1 MSILHETVSGMD
13 VYGPGTFIDKKVLP
27 VPKDA
32 KRVFEF
38 LASQTPGFTQ
48 NKAAWDTVHFEGQFK
63 PMIPGP
69 IKSAVV
75 ASALHAMAGLV
86 ANELLELR
94 DGKAVTDSSVTVD
107 TDHAGLWLGSVF
119 TTYING
125 LDLSEWARSGKTTS
139 LFPRDYER
147 GVFQGIAGRTT
158 AIYQT
163 KDPKVWYQLHGSLD
177 AKKTLESMG
186 IDASVKFDQPHEYY
200 DYIQRHVILWSPDEL
215 EMHNV
220 RHGLCGSICYSP
232 EGWRKTEMGKRADS
246 HPLINFSEQKYAKST
261 PPVPLVRGPSDRRP
275 LAGIKVLEMVRI
287 IAGPQIGVTLASYGA
302 DVIRVNCS
310 RLVDLNVLQLVL
322 NAGKRT
328 IDLDITKPEDMA
340 RLHELLADVDI
351 FIQGFRMESLK
362 RKGLGLHDL
371 LELAAK
377 RNKGIIY
384 VDENAYGPDGPF
396 HARPGW
402 QQIGDA
408 ASGTSYVMGRSQGY
422 EEGKSVLPPLPV
434 SDMVTG
440 VVGALAAMM
449 AIRDRAIKGGS
460 YHVTS
465 SLVAADSILLK
476 QDIGLYPLD
485 VVEETAKRLAFP
497 DTTPDQYVS
506 EILVSVVNGWK
517 KALPGYLDENS
528 KYMTTFEGGF
538 WGRHTILKPV
548 AQLDDDE
555 STARW
560 TSPPVP
566 HCYHDRS
573 ITWL

>member
-1 MSILHETVSGMD
+1 MSVLHETIPGTD
-13 VYGPGTFIDKKVLP
+13 VYGPGTFIDDKVLP
-27 VPKDA
+27 VPEDA

-38 LASQTPGFTQ
+38 LASQTPGFTK
-48 NKAAWDTVHFEGQFK
+48 NKAAWDTVHFEGQAK

-69 IKSAVV
+69 IKSAVTS
-75 ASALHAMAGLV
+75 SALHAMAGLV
-86 ANELLELR
+86 ANEILELR
-94 DGKAVTDSSVTVD
+94 DGKAVSESSVTVD

-119 TTYING
+119 TTYIDG
-125 LDLSEWARSGKTTS
+125 LDISAWGRSGKMGS

-163 KDPKVWYQLHGSLD
+163 RDPKFEKPQ
-177 AKKTLESMG
+177 
-186 IDASVKFDQPHEYY
+186 QYY
-200 DYIQRHVILWSPDEL
+200 NYIQEHIIQWSPDEL

-232 EGWRKTEMGKRADS
+232 EGWRETEMGKRLNS
-246 HPLINFSEQKYAKST
+246 HPLINFAEQTYAKPT
-261 PPVPLVRGPSDRRP
+261 PSVPLAKDLSDRRP

-340 RLHELLADVDI
+340 RLQELLADVDI

-362 RKGLGLHDL
+362 RKGLGLVNL
-371 LELAAK
+371 LEMAAK

-408 ASGTSYVMGRSQGY
+408 ASGSSYVIGRSQGY
-422 EEGKSVLPPLPV
+422 EEGKSALPPLPV
-434 SDMVTG
+434 SDMITG
-440 VVGALAAMM
+440 IVGALAAMM
-449 AIRDRAIKGGS
+449 AVRDRAIKGGS

-465 SLVAADSILLK
+465 SLVAADAISLD
-476 QDIGLYPLD
+476 QEVGLYPLD
-485 VVEETAKRLAFP
+485 VVEDTAKRLDFP

-506 EILVSVVNGWK
+506 EVLVSVVNGWK
-517 KALPGYLDENS
+517 KALPGYLDEDS
-528 KYMTTFEGGF
+528 KLMTTFEGGF
-538 WGRHTILKPV
+538 WAHQTIMKPV
-548 AQLDDDE
+548 ARLGDE
-555 STARW
+555 DSTARW

-566 HCYHDRS
+566 HCHHSRS
-573 ITWL
+573 ATWL

>member
-1 MSILHETVSGMD
+1 MSVPHETTPGTD
-13 VYGPGTFIDKKVLP
+13 VYGPGTFVDKEVLP
-27 VPKDA
+27 VPEDA
-32 KRVFEF
+32 RQVFEF
-38 LASQTPGFTQ
+38 LASQTPGFTK
-48 NKAAWDTVHFEGQFK
+48 NKAAWDTVHFEGQAK

-69 IKSAVV
+69 IKSGVT

-94 DGKAVTDSSVTVD
+94 DGKPVTESSVTVD

-119 TTYING
+119 TTYIKG
-125 LDLSEWARSGKTTS
+125 KDMSEWARSGRMES
-139 LFPRDYER
+139 LFPTDYEH
-147 GVFQGIAGRTT
+147 GVFHGIAGRTT

-177 AKKTLESMG
+177 AKRTLESMG
-186 IDASVKFDQPHEYY
+186 IDTSVTFEKPSQYY
-200 DYIQRHVILWSPDEL
+200 DYIQKHIIQWSPDEL

-232 EGWRKTEMGKRADS
+232 EGWRKTEMGKRLDS
-246 HPLINFSEQKYAKST
+246 HPLVNFAEQTYAKST
-261 PPVPLVRGPSDRRP
+261 PAVPLAKNTSDCRP

-287 IAGPQIGVTLASYGA
+287 IAGPQIGVSLASYGA

-371 LELAAK
+371 LEMAAK

-396 HARPGW
+396 HTRPGW

-408 ASGTSYVMGRSQGY
+408 ASGSSYVMGRSQGLP
-422 EEGKSVLPPLPV
+422 EGKSVLPPLPV
-434 SDMVTG
+434 SDMITG
-440 VVGALAAMM
+440 IVGALAAMM
-449 AIRDRAIKGGS
+449 AVRDRAIKGGS

-465 SLVAADSILLK
+465 SLVAADTISL
-476 QDIGLYPLD
+476 QQEIGLYPLH

-506 EILVSVVNGWK
+506 EVLVSVVNGWN
-517 KALPGYLDENS
+517 KALPGYLDEDS
-528 KYMTTFEGGF
+528 KFMTTFEGGF
-538 WGRHTILKPV
+538 WGRQSILKPV
-548 AQLDDDE
+548 ARLGDE
-555 STARW
+555 ISTAKW
-560 TSPPVP
+560 TTPPVP
-566 HCYHDRS
+566 HCHHDRS
-573 ITWL
+573 TTWL

>member
-1 MSILHETVSGMD
+1 MTTHETVSGTD
-13 VYGPGTFIDKKVLP
+13 VYGPGTYIDKKVLP
-27 VPKDA
+27 VPEDA

-48 NKAAWDTVHFEGQFK
+48 DKAAWETVRFEGKPQ

-86 ANELLELR
+86 GNELLELR
-94 DGKAVTDSSVTVD
+94 DGKAVTEGRVTVD

-119 TTYING
+119 TTYIDG
-125 LDLSEWARSGKTTS
+125 QDLSAWLRSGKMNS
-139 LFPRDYER
+139 LFPGDFER

-177 AKKTLESMG
+177 AKKVLESMG
-186 IDASVKFDQPHEYY
+186 IDASVKFDKPQEYY
-200 DYIQRHVILWSPDEL
+200 DYIQKHIIQWSPDEL

-232 EGWRKTEMGKRADS
+232 DGWRKTEMGKRLDS
-246 HPLINFSEQKYAKST
+246 HPLINYSEQTYAKST
-261 PPVPLVRGPSDRRP
+261 PPVPLVKGLSDRRP

-310 RLVDLNVLQLVL
+310 RLIDLNVLQLVL

-351 FIQGFRMESLK
+351 FIQGFRMESLA

-408 ASGTSYVMGRSQGY
+408 ASGSSYVMGRSQGH

-440 VVGALAAMM
+440 IVGALAAMM
-449 AIRDRAIKGGS
+449 AVRDRAIKGGS

-465 SLVAADSILLK
+465 SLVAADAISLK
-476 QDIGLYPLD
+476 QEIGLYPLD
-485 VVEETAKRLAFP
+485 VVQETAQRLAFP

-506 EILVSVVNGWK
+506 EVLVAVVNGWN
-517 KALPGYLDENS
+517 KALPGYLDEDS

-548 AQLDDDE
+548 ARLGDE
-555 STARW
+555 EATARW
-560 TSPPVP
+560 TTPPVP

>member
-1 MSILHETVSGMD
+1 MSVLHETIPGTD
-13 VYGPGTFIDKKVLP
+13 VYGPGTFIDDKVLP
-27 VPKDA
+27 VPEDA

-38 LASQTPGFTQ
+38 LASQTPGFTK
-48 NKAAWDTVHFEGQFK
+48 NKAAWDTVHFEGQAK

-69 IKSAVV
+69 IKSAVTS
-75 ASALHAMAGLV
+75 SALHAMAGLV
-86 ANELLELR
+86 ANEILELR
-94 DGKAVTDSSVTVD
+94 DGKAVSESSVTVD

-119 TTYING
+119 TTYIDG
-125 LDLSEWARSGKTTS
+125 LDISAWGRSGKMGS

-163 KDPKVWYQLHGSLD
+163 RDPKVWYQLHGSLD

-186 IDASVKFDQPHEYY
+186 IDATVKFEKPQQYY
-200 DYIQRHVILWSPDEL
+200 NYIQEHIIQWSPDEL

-232 EGWRKTEMGKRADS
+232 EGWRETEMGKRLNS
-246 HPLINFSEQKYAKST
+246 HPLINFAEQTYAKPT
-261 PPVPLVRGPSDRRP
+261 PSVPLAKDLSDRRP

-340 RLHELLADVDI
+340 RLQELLADVDI

-362 RKGLGLHDL
+362 RKGLGLVNL
-371 LELAAK
+371 LEMAAK

-408 ASGTSYVMGRSQGY
+408 ASGSSYVIGRSQGY
-422 EEGKSVLPPLPV
+422 EEGKSALPPLPV
-434 SDMVTG
+434 SDMITG
-440 VVGALAAMM
+440 IVGALAAMM
-449 AIRDRAIKGGS
+449 AVRDRAIKGGS

-465 SLVAADSILLK
+465 SLVAADAISLD
-476 QDIGLYPLD
+476 QEVGLYPLD
-485 VVEETAKRLAFP
+485 VVEDTAKRLDFP

-506 EILVSVVNGWK
+506 EVLVSVVNGWK
-517 KALPGYLDENS
+517 KALPGYLDEDS
-528 KYMTTFEGGF
+528 KLMTTFEGGF
-538 WGRHTILKPV
+538 WAHQTIMKPV
-548 AQLDDDE
+548 ARLGDE
-555 STARW
+555 DSTARW

-566 HCYHDRS
+566 HCHHSRS
-573 ITWL
+573 ATWL